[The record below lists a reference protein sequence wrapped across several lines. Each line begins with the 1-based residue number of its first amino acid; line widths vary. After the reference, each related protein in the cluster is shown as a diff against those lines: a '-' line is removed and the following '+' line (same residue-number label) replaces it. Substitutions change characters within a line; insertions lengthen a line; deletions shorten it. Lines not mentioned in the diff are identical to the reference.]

1 MIMLVSIFTKIN
13 TKWKN
18 VNDESLFK
26 YFNYLNSDIWK
37 SLLGNNKDQKIE
49 KKKSKKV
56 AQCENECI
64 NYQINRKNIWS
75 FEADNFWMLVHFR
88 EVDIFRG
95 FCFCH

>member
-18 VNDESLFK
+18 VNGESLFK
-26 YFNYLNSDIWK
+26 YFKYLNSDIWK
-37 SLLGNNKDQKIE
+37 SLLGNNKDKKIE
-49 KKKSKKV
+49 KKFKKSGSMWKWMYKLS
-56 AQCENECI
+56 
-64 NYQINRKNIWS
+64 INRKNIWS
-75 FEADNFWMLVHFR
+75 FEAANFWMLLHFR

>member
-1 MIMLVSIFTKIN
+1 MIMVLRIFTKIN

-49 KKKSKKV
+49 KKFKKSGSVWKWMYKLSNK
-56 AQCENECI
+56 QEKYLEF
-64 NYQINRKNIWS
+64 WS
-75 FEADNFWMLVHFR
+75 R
-88 EVDIFRG
+88 
-95 FCFCH
+95 